1 MSSTNPTFMTSDPSS
16 PPPPSASRV
25 ETDPEADE
33 VKRLQRELAT
43 SEERHRNEMRVLRSS
58 AAMKIGT
65 LIVDLRRLAGWR
77 KAPRRLRELVA
88 GIRARVRTAREPAA
102 WSAGPVVPER
112 SETALSF
119 LDEFS
124 HACFAHEITLLPAS
138 RERWQDQM
146 TGTQFVFAESA
157 WNASG
162 GGWQGAFSRFGQKPE
177 MECVLSEAR
186 ARGIPSVFWNKEDP
200 VHFDQFLPAA
210 RAFDHI
216 FTTDANVVERYRE
229 ALGHDRV
236 HSLTFA
242 AQPRIHNPIGRIQG
256 ENREICF
263 AGSWRGGQYPERVA
277 MLTELLHG
285 ATEAGDLVIYDRQ
298 AGTDAVGGFEGADF
312 GPWVRG
318 TLDYATM
325 LRRYRTHGVFLN
337 TNSVLGSPT
346 MLARRVFELL
356 ACRTPVVST
365 PSEAVDALFGELV
378 PSPSTRADAASV
390 LGSLMD
396 PDTRDRLG
404 QRGMRHVLSRHTY
417 AHRMVEILG
426 AVGIEASAPEPPSVD
441 VILVSNRPEQTGFA
455 LDSYR
460 RQDHPNKRL
469 IFVTNSDTFDHDD
482 VRSRLTGFPGAV
494 HLHLPPERTLGECL
508 NAALE
513 VSTADW
519 FAKFDDDDWYGEAYL
534 SDMLLARL
542 YTDAPI
548 LGKRT
553 NYVYLE
559 GPDRTVLRFAGR
571 EFQNVST
578 VQGGTLLVRRD
589 ALGSIRFASL
599 PRGTDS
605 RFLEDCAAA
614 GLDIFSTDRFNFML
628 HRRADTASH
637 TWNIEDG
644 EILRGTTPVGSGPRT
659 DIAWV

>member
-1 MSSTNPTFMTSDPSS
+1 MASDASSS
-16 PPPPSASRV
+16 PPTPARAVDTDPRV
-25 ETDPEADE
+25 EAMR
-33 VKRLQRELAT
+33 RLQREMAT
-43 SEERHRNEMRVLRSS
+43 SEERHRAQMRVMRASP
-58 AAMKIGT
+58 AMKVGML
-65 LIVDLRRLAGWR
+65 LIDLRRPIGWR
-77 KAPRRLRELVA
+77 KAPRRIRELTA
-88 GIRARVRTAREPAA
+88 ALRSRARADREPAA
-102 WSAGPVVPER
+102 WTAGPVIPAR
-112 SETALSF
+112 AETALSF

-124 HACFAHEITLLPAS
+124 HACFAHEIGLLPAS
-138 RERWQDQM
+138 RDRWQGQI
-146 TGTQFVFAESA
+146 GAAHFVFAESA
-157 WNASG
+157 WNANG
-162 GGWQGAFSRFGQKPE
+162 GGWQGAFSRFGQKPV
-177 MECVLSEAR
+177 MERVLSEAR
-186 ARGIPSVFWNKEDP
+186 SRGIPSVFWNKEDP
-200 VHFDQFLPAA
+200 VHFDQFLPVA
-210 RAFDHI
+210 RAFDHV
-216 FTTDANVVERYRE
+216 FTTDANVVERYRS

-236 HSLTFA
+236 HALTFA

-256 ENREICF
+256 PNREICF

-285 ATEAGDLVIYDRQ
+285 AVEAGDLVIYDRQ

-325 LRRYRTHGVFLN
+325 LRRYRSHGVFLN

-365 PSEAVDALFGELV
+365 PSEAVDALFGDLV
-378 PSPSTRADAASV
+378 PAPSTRAEAADV

-404 QRGMRHVLSRHTY
+404 QRGMRHVLTRHTY
-417 AHRMVEILG
+417 AHRMADILG
-426 AVGIEASAPEPPSVD
+426 AVGIDASVPKPPSVD
-441 VILVSNRPEQTGFA
+441 VILVSNRPEQIEFA
-455 LDSYR
+455 LDSFR

-469 IFVTNSDTFDHDD
+469 IFVTNSADFDLDD
-482 VRSRLTGFPGAV
+482 VRRRLSEFPGSV
-494 HLHLPPERTLGECL
+494 HLDLPAERTLGECL

-513 VSTADW
+513 ESTADW
-519 FAKFDDDDWYGEAYL
+519 FAKFDDDDWYGAAYL

-542 YTDAPI
+542 YTGAPV
-548 LGKRT
+548 LGKRS

-559 GPDRTVLRFAGR
+559 GPDRTVLRFPGR

-589 ALGSIRFASL
+589 ALGPIRFASL

-628 HRRADTASH
+628 HRRADPSSH
-637 TWNIEDG
+637 TWTIADE
-644 EILRGTTPVGSGPRT
+644 EILRGAAPVGPGART
-659 DIAWV
+659 DVAWV

>member
-1 MSSTNPTFMTSDPSS
+1 MTSDSSSS
-16 PPPPSASRV
+16 PPPSARTV
-25 ETDPEADE
+25 DNDPEVDAMR
-33 VKRLQRELAT
+33 RLQREMVSA
-43 SEERHRNEMRVLRSS
+43 EERHHAQMRALWASPAMRV
-58 AAMKIGT
+58 GT
-65 LIVDLRRLAGWR
+65 MLVDLRRPIGWR
-77 KAPRRLRELVA
+77 KAPRRIRELVG
-88 GIRARVRTAREPAA
+88 GIRGRARIDREPAS
-102 WSAGPVVPER
+102 WTVGPVVPAR
-112 SETALSF
+112 AETALSF

-124 HACFAHEITLLPAS
+124 HACFAHEIVLIPAS
-138 RERWQDQM
+138 RDRWQGQI
-146 TGTQFVFAESA
+146 GAAHFVFAESA

-162 GGWQGAFSRFGQKPE
+162 GGWQGAFSRFGQKPA
-177 MECVLSEAR
+177 MEHVLADAR

-200 VHFDQFLPAA
+200 VHFDQFLPVA
-210 RAFDHI
+210 RAFDHV
-216 FTTDANVVERYRE
+216 FTTDANVVENYRS

-236 HSLTFA
+236 HALTFA
-242 AQPRIHNPIGRIQG
+242 AQPRIHNPMGRIQG
-256 ENREICF
+256 VNREICF

-285 ATEAGDLVIYDRQ
+285 AVDAGDLVIYDRQ
-298 AGTDAVGGFEGADF
+298 AGSDAVGGFEGADF

-325 LRRYRTHGVFLN
+325 LQRYRTHGVFLN

-365 PSEAVDALFGELV
+365 PSEAVDALFGDLV
-378 PSPSTRADAASV
+378 PSPSTRADAADV
-390 LGSLMD
+390 LESLMD

-417 AHRMVEILG
+417 AHRMADILG
-426 AVGIEASAPEPPSVD
+426 AVGIEAPVAEIPSVD

-455 LDSYR
+455 LDSFR
-460 RQDHPNKRL
+460 RQDHPRKRL
-469 IFVTNSDTFDHDD
+469 IFVTNSDAFDLDD
-482 VRSRLTGFPGAV
+482 VRRRIAEFPDSV
-494 HLHLPPERTLGECL
+494 HLNLPPERTLGECL
-508 NAALE
+508 NAALD
-513 VSTADW
+513 VSTSDW

-559 GPDRTVLRFAGR
+559 GSDRTVLRFAGR
-571 EFQNVST
+571 EFQTVST

-605 RFLEDCAAA
+605 RFLEDCTAA

-628 HRRADTASH
+628 HRRADPASH
-637 TWNIEDG
+637 TWTIEDD
-644 EILRGTTPVGSGPRT
+644 EILRGTSPVGPGVRT
-659 DIAWV
+659 DVAWV